1 MATKL
6 KMTPQQLEEIK
17 TNNFT
22 NFPNGVVRL
31 IKRNKR
37 EFLVVD
43 IFKLC
48 NISGCTRAEFL
59 DFVLQY
65 EKIGWKF
72 YTSFSSY
79 VYFKKKRTFF
89 VFFKSFFDT
98 LCNIH

>member
-1 MATKL
+1 MATQL
-6 KMTPQQLEEIK
+6 KMTQQQLEEIK

-31 IKRNKR
+31 IKGNKC

-48 NISGCTRAEFL
+48 NISGYTRAEFL

-79 VYFKKKRTFF
+79 VYFKKKRTLIEKI
-89 VFFKSFFDT
+89 KSFFD
-98 LCNIH
+98 

>member
-1 MATKL
+1 MATQL
-6 KMTPQQLEEIK
+6 RMTSQQLEEIK
-17 TNNFT
+17 ANNFT

-31 IKRNKR
+31 IKRNKC

-79 VYFKKKRTFF
+79 VYFKKKRTLIEKI
-89 VFFKSFFDT
+89 KSFFD
-98 LCNIH
+98 

>member
-1 MATKL
+1 MATQLKL
-6 KMTPQQLEEIK
+6 TPQQLEEIK

-48 NISGCTRAEFL
+48 NSSQKCKTR
-59 DFVLQY
+59 
-65 EKIGWKF
+65 
-72 YTSFSSY
+72 
-79 VYFKKKRTFF
+79 
-89 VFFKSFFDT
+89 
-98 LCNIH
+98 

>member
-1 MATKL
+1 MATQL
-6 KMTPQQLEEIK
+6 RMTQQQLEQLKHKDIS
-17 TNNFT
+17 

-31 IKRNKR
+31 IKRNNN

-59 DFVLQY
+59 DFVMQY

-72 YTSFSSY
+72 YTSFSQY
-79 VYFKKKRTFF
+79 VYFKKKYSIIEKIKKIFE
-89 VFFKSFFDT
+89 
-98 LCNIH
+98 

>member
-1 MATKL
+1 MATQL
-6 KMTPQQLEEIK
+6 KMTSQQLEEIK

-65 EKIGWKF
+65 EKQVG
-72 YTSFSSY
+72 SFIPVFHHMYIS
-79 VYFKKKRTFF
+79 KRN
-89 VFFKSFFDT
+89 V
-98 LCNIH
+98 H

>member
-1 MATKL
+1 MATRL
-6 KMTPQQLEEIK
+6 RMTLQQLEEIK
-17 TNNFT
+17 NNNFT

-31 IKRNKR
+31 IKRNKC

-65 EKIGWKF
+65 EKVGWKF
-72 YTSFSSY
+72 YTSFSPY
-79 VYFKKKRTFF
+79 VFFKKKHTLIEKI
-89 VFFKSFFDT
+89 KSFFD
-98 LCNIH
+98 